1 MRDRTA
7 DLLRARQALSQLSY
21 SPVSLRFFL
30 LISLLA
36 FASSLG
42 CLELNKNLSQT
53 VLNIDLFIPSTLV
66 KANREE
72 VYWSKRRPV

>member
-1 MRDRTA
+1 

-30 LISLLA
+30 PISLVA

-42 CLELNKNLSQT
+42 CLELYKNLLQR
-53 VLNIDLFIPSTLV
+53 VLNIDLVIPSTLV
-66 KANREE
+66 KANRED
-72 VYWSKRRPV
+72 VYWSKRRSV

>member
-1 MRDRTA
+1 TA

-30 LISLLA
+30 PISLLA

-53 VLNIDLFIPSTLV
+53 VLNIDLFTSSTPV

>member
-1 MRDRTA
+1 
-7 DLLRARQALSQLSY
+7 
-21 SPVSLRFFL
+21 LRFFL
-30 LISLLA
+30 PISLLA

-42 CLELNKNLSQT
+42 CLKLNKNLSQT

>member
-21 SPVSLRFFL
+21 SPVFFAL
-30 LISLLA
+30 LVTDFVVSFRLKLD
-36 FASSLG
+36 
-42 CLELNKNLSQT
+42 KKLSQT
-53 VLNIDLFIPSTLV
+53 VLNTVLFIPSTLV
-66 KANREE
+66 KVDREE